1 MERIRID
8 ALAIGPRALAT
19 ASSTLQP
26 RSRLEDPSKKLSY
39 GFMLAMSMA
48 SGAALAQASSG
59 TVPPQPSVPASSST
73 TATQVIF
80 RLAKQ
85 TLPSGDVQL
94 SGGKTVNVGD
104 WPALLLARIPLTTG
118 LASCTAT
125 LVGPTVMLT
134 AAHCVDDPFGPK
146 ARELY
151 LMVDNK
157 KLKFDCEISPDYI
170 RHDPQIMSPRG
181 SEDYALCIAKVSGSI
196 PETLAA
202 LEPEVVAV
210 SQPLQQGEN
219 ILMVGYGCTDL
230 KVVNGEFTYK
240 PSDKALRIGDEKI
253 EKSQEYDAAYPAYS
267 RTRSAG
273 GKEPAL
279 CPGDSGGPVF
289 SGASTDKPTAQR
301 RVRAVNSAI
310 SSEKAGT
317 GYDILS
323 LISSTST
330 SSFETW
336 ARRWLAKQAPSKPII
351 CGINKQA
358 GDFPC
363 RQ

>member
-1 MERIRID
+1 MASDRFNVD
-8 ALAIGPRALAT
+8 AN
-19 ASSTLQP
+19 SSGSLTNAPPVLFWKRVQ
-26 RSRLEDPSKKLSY
+26 
-39 GFMLAMSMA
+39 GAFMLSMA
-48 SGAALAQASSG
+48 LTSGATLSQSGAGVAYSQSSA
-59 TVPPQPSVPASSST
+59 PASSPS
-73 TATQVIF
+73 TATQVVF
-80 RLAKQ
+80 KLATQ
-85 TLPSGDVQL
+85 TLPSGNVQL
-94 SGGKTVNVGD
+94 SGGTTVNVGD
-104 WPALLLARIPLTTG
+104 WPALLLARIPLSNG

-157 KLKFDCEISPDYI
+157 KLKFDCEISPDYLK
-170 RHDPQIMSPRG
+170 HDPQTTSPRG
-181 SEDYALCIAKVSGSI
+181 SEDYALCIVKVAGS
-196 PETLAA
+196 PPASLAA
-202 LEPEVVAV
+202 IQPEVVDV
-210 SQPLQQGEN
+210 SQPLQKDEK

-240 PSDKALRIGDEKI
+240 VSDKALRIGDEQIDRAQK
-253 EKSQEYDAAYPAYS
+253 YDAAYPAYS
-267 RTRSAG
+267 RTRSLN

-336 ARRWLAKQAPSKPII
+336 ARKWLAKQATSKPII
-351 CGINKQA
+351 CGINKKA
-358 GDFPC
+358 GEFPC